1 MTRMPAEAPGQ
12 RGEWESRNK
21 ETRFLRYLKDW
32 KPTQRDQRAEVNNA
46 GTALNAASAAVSVCS
61 DKSQI
66 APRPHTEIL
75 PT

>member
-1 MTRMPAEAPGQ
+1 MRWMGMTEQ
-12 RGEWESRNK
+12 RD
-21 ETRFLRYLKDW
+21 TLLMKDW
-32 KPTQRDQRAEVNNA
+32 KPTQRDRRAKVNTA
-46 GTALNAASAAVSVCS
+46 DTALNAASAAVSVCS